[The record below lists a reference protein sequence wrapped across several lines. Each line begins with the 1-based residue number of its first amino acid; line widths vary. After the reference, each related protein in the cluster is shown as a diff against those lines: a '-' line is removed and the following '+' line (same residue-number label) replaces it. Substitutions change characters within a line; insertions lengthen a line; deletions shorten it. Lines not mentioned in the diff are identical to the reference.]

1 MTTGVW
7 EPKKPADFSR
17 ENLVNLAVAVDGET
31 VALSVAAATANSVLM
46 QQEAEAW
53 SVAEAF
59 DDELLVSLVRF
70 FTLAEMQVPGWTAGK
85 RSPVIALVK
94 ILKTRGVFDSELR
107 RWIKTHTDNRY
118 LPNGAVL

>member
-7 EPKKPADFSR
+7 EPKKSADFSR
-17 ENLVNLAVAVDGET
+17 ENLVNLAAAVDGET

-53 SVAEAF
+53 LVAEAF
-59 DDELLVSLVRF
+59 DDELLISLVHF
-70 FTLAEMQVPGWTAGK
+70 FTLAEMQIPGWTAGK